1 MEENNNS
8 FLSISQVIKQL
19 DNEYTDTEE
28 TRDSLYNSNY
38 ICEYEKEGL
47 DNVIYYI
54 KSFIDVFI
62 YFIYE

>member
-28 TRDSLYNSNY
+28 ATEQLYNSNY
-38 ICEYEKEGL
+38 ICKY
-47 DNVIYYI
+47 
-54 KSFIDVFI
+54 
-62 YFIYE
+62 

>member
-28 TRDSLYNSNY
+28 VTDSLYNSNF
-38 ICEYEKEGL
+38 IFEY
-47 DNVIYYI
+47 
-54 KSFIDVFI
+54 
-62 YFIYE
+62 